1 MSSVIFLE
9 TVNVMNICV
18 LPNSY
23 VGTLIP
29 SVIILGVEAFERW
42 LGHAGGVS
50 WLMPLY
56 KSSQEVVSHI
66 LPRGNTVQGLH
77 LGKRA
82 LPDRDLRLPASRTV
96 SSNFYLQ
103 VAQSVELCQ
112 NSSLNCL
119 RQGIFEAQCY
129 FLGIDP
135 LEIISFVSA
144 IREESGLPGFE
155 FELHIYLLCDYISY
169 FISLNFSSPIKSI

>member
-1 MSSVIFLE
+1 MSSEIFLG
-9 TVNVMNICV
+9 TVNVMNFWV

-50 WLMPLY
+50 WINALIQVISG
-56 KSSQEVVSHI
+56 SSHTFCHVGTQSSSGKEG
-66 LPRGNTVQGLH
+66 PYPTVISDFQHPELW
-77 LGKRA
+77 A
-82 LPDRDLRLPASRTV
+82 L
-96 SSNFYLQ
+96 NFCLQ
-103 VAQSVELCQ
+103 VTQSVELCQ

-129 FLGIDP
+129 FLGIAP
-135 LEIISFVSA
+135 LEIISFISA
-144 IREESGLPGFE
+144 NWEESGLPGFE
-155 FELHIYLLCDYISY
+155 F
-169 FISLNFSSPIKSI
+169 